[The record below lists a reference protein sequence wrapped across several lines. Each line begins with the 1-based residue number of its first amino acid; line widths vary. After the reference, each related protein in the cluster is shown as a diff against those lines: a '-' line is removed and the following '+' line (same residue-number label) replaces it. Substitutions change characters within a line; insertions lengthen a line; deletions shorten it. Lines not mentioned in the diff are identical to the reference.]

1 MTQLQFCSGSRIRSQ
16 ESSRQ
21 DERLDGSEMLLRV
34 TNAARILQKGL
45 DERSSFLR
53 KAPWI
58 LCVNDWET
66 RSWGTGTRHRRLL
79 TNYILN
85 FSRVIFNHDLEQGR
99 IHPKDISLWTC
110 EPTSWQDP
118 VAWTPWISW
127 AKPSVPKRCRYAEI
141 IGTCCPL
148 EMRKPFKLWSITVL
162 SKKIHSKR
170 EKKIVC
176 FLPNASWST
185 LARQLSECCG
195 MWIVFCRQ
203 KLSLYS
209 ICRDCRKSNST

>member
-127 AKPSVPKRCRYAEI
+127 AKPRSGADMPRSSGLVVHSEWGNP
-141 IGTCCPL
+141 
-148 EMRKPFKLWSITVL
+148 ITVL

-176 FLPNASWST
+176 FLPNASWLT
-185 LARQLSECCG
+185 LACRLSECCG
-195 MWIVFCRQ
+195 MSIVFCRQ